1 MPYSSSP
8 YDSSPYAGSPYDANP
23 YARQGNR
30 FSAPTGRAGRP
41 SSCRGSSGGRPGR
54 GSGGTSG
61 RKRSKAPLFIVLG
74 IVVALIAAVAVVGT
88 MAYGSAQRALDG
100 ARSLSS
106 TVDDLQAAVEAGDG
120 AALQQA
126 TSDLRQGVD
135 SLREELDGPIW
146 DLAAHVPGYGGDVEG
161 ARELLSI
168 ADTLIGGALEPAA
181 ATLASY
187 PLDSLLSGS
196 SVNTAALTQY
206 CSLVAQVEPAV
217 DDASA
222 RLEALGTFKIS
233 QLNDVVDQ
241 LKEPLAQASELLDAY
256 GPLVAQIPE
265 VIGCNG
271 SRTYLIIAQCNAEA
285 RATGG
290 FPGAWGTVT
299 VENGQATLGGFTTIS
314 GRRDVTF
321 QLTDEEVALF
331 GADMGVSPGNLNC
344 TPDFPRAASLMAE
357 AWQAYMGQAVDGVVA
372 MDPVFVQDILTLV
385 GGVTTSDGTVVDG
398 TNAAQILSSDIYW
411 RLDPEYQDP
420 FFAEVAGLVADRVM
434 SDLGALDLGQLLD
447 VVGRDADEG
456 RILFW
461 SKNEAVQSAM
471 SGMNVTGALPN
482 DPAKPQLG
490 VYVNDN
496 TWAKMAWYLN
506 MGTQVT
512 GSVQN
517 ADGTVT
523 YSVSTTLTN
532 TFTLDEAAVAPA
544 YIIGYSPAK
553 RSDDDLFV
561 NLLLVAPA
569 GGSISGVTASSGA
582 GAGEATLYGHDA
594 WRVDVNLYAQESVT
608 ITYQVTV
615 SAEAIQELE
624 VHQTP
629 LAQRW

>member
-23 YARQGNR
+23 YVRQGNR

-41 SSCRGSSGGRPGR
+41 SGGR

-88 MAYGSAQRALDG
+88 MAYGSVQRALDG
-100 ARSLSS
+100 ARSLPS
-106 TVDDLQAAVEAGDG
+106 TVDDLQAAVENGDG

-146 DLAAHVPGYGGDVEG
+146 DLAARVPGYGGDVEG

-181 ATLASY
+181 TTLASY

-206 CSLVAQVEPAV
+206 CSLVTQVELAV

-222 RLEALGTFKIS
+222 RLESLGTFRIS

-241 LKEPLAQASELLDAY
+241 LREPLAQASELLDAY

-271 SRTYLIIAQCNAEA
+271 PRTYLIIAQCNSEV

-290 FPGAWGTVT
+290 FPGASGTVT

-314 GRRDVTF
+314 GKRDVTF
-321 QLTDEEVALF
+321 QLTDEEIALF
-331 GADMGVSPGNLNC
+331 GADMGISPGNLNC

-357 AWQAYMGQAVDGVVA
+357 AWQAYMGQAVDGVIA

-411 RLDPEYQDP
+411 RLRPRIPGPLLRRGGRPGRRPRHERP
-420 FFAEVAGLVADRVM
+420 GRPRPGAAARRGRPRRRRGARPVLVEKRGRPVRHERHERHGRPAERPRQAATRRLRERQHLGKDGLVPEHGHPGHRV
-434 SDLGALDLGQLLD
+434 
-447 VVGRDADEG
+447 RC
-456 RILFW
+456 R
-461 SKNEAVQSAM
+461 
-471 SGMNVTGALPN
+471 TP
-482 DPAKPQLG
+482 
-490 VYVNDN
+490 
-496 TWAKMAWYLN
+496 T
-506 MGTQVT
+506 
-512 GSVQN
+512 
-517 ADGTVT
+517 
-523 YSVSTTLTN
+523 
-532 TFTLDEAAVAPA
+532 AP
-544 YIIGYSPAK
+544 
-553 RSDDDLFV
+553 
-561 NLLLVAPA
+561 
-569 GGSISGVTASSGA
+569 
-582 GAGEATLYGHDA
+582 
-594 WRVDVNLYAQESVT
+594 
-608 ITYQVTV
+608 
-615 SAEAIQELE
+615 
-624 VHQTP
+624 
-629 LAQRW
+629 

>member
-1 MPYSSSP
+1 MPYSSNPYNDSP
-8 YDSSPYAGSPYDANP
+8 YGANP

-30 FSAPTGRAGRP
+30 FSAP
-41 SSCRGSSGGRPGR
+41 SGGHGP
-54 GSGGTSG
+54 SGGHSG
-61 RKRSKAPLFIVLG
+61 RRRSKAPLFIVLG
-74 IVVALIAAVAVVGT
+74 ILVALIAAVAVVGT
-88 MAYGSAQRALDG
+88 MAYGSVQRAMSD
-100 ARSLSS
+100 ARSLSA
-106 TVDDLQAAVEAGDG
+106 TADELQAAVENGDG

-126 TSDLRQGVD
+126 TADLGQGVE
-135 SLREELDGPIW
+135 SLQGELDGPVW
-146 DLAAHVPGYGGDVEG
+146 NLAALIPGIGGDVTG

-168 ADTLIGGALEPAA
+168 AENLVDGVLEPVS
-181 ATLASY
+181 ATLAAY

-206 CSLVAQVEPAV
+206 CSLVSQVEPAV
-217 DDASA
+217 DDAST
-222 RLEALGTFKIS
+222 RLDSLGTFKIS

-241 LKEPLAQASELLDAY
+241 LKEPLSQASELLDAY

-265 VIGCNG
+265 VLGCNG
-271 SRTYLIIAQCNAEA
+271 SRTYLIIAQCNSEV

-314 GRRDVTF
+314 GKRDVTF
-321 QLTDEEVALF
+321 QLTDEELALF
-331 GADMGVSPGNLNC
+331 GDGMAISPGNLNY

-357 AWQAYMGQAVDGVVA
+357 AWQAYMGQSVDGVIA
-372 MDPVFVQDILTLV
+372 MDPVFLQDILALT

-411 RLDPEYQDP
+411 RLDPAYQDP
-420 FFAEVAGLVADRVM
+420 FFAEVAGLAADRIM
-434 SDLGALDLGQLLD
+434 ADLGALDLGQLLD

-456 RILFW
+456 RILIW
-461 SKNEAVQSAM
+461 SKNEAVQSAL
-471 SGMNVTGALPN
+471 SGMNISGALPN

-506 MGTQVT
+506 MGTQIT
-512 GSVQN
+512 GSVAN

-523 YSVSTTLTN
+523 YTVSTTLTN
-532 TFTLDEAAVAPA
+532 TITQEEAAVAPA
-544 YIIGYSPAK
+544 YIIGYSPSK
-553 RSDDDLFV
+553 RSTDDLFINV
-561 NLLLVAPA
+561 LLVAPA
-569 GGSISGVTASSGA
+569 GGTISGVTASNGA
-582 GAGEATLYGHDA
+582 AAGEATLYGHDA
-594 WRVDVNLYAQESVT
+594 WRIDVNLYAQESAT
-608 ITYQVTV
+608 LTYQVTV

-624 VHQTP
+624 IHQTP